1 MSVYT
6 DGAARKKLTAKATFF
21 LLAAA
26 LH

>member
-6 DGAARKKLTAKATFF
+6 DGAARKKLTAKATFL